1 LIAQTDPSVGSLVDP
16 PGQLVEVGLKV
27 GKRRKGG
34 VAGGEGKG
42 SHQGG
47 ASEKP
52 GLPPIPIPAPM
63 HRRLWSFGSMTE
75 GYESETAA
83 WAAGEAGSRG
93 GSRNP
98 SESGSVS
105 TGEAE
110 VRLGLLV
117 EGDRAGRQEA
127 ELDPD
132 SPGTEASARVVPTFS
147 ASDAEGESGTM
158 LRSSGRSASG
168 TQQAM
173 HPVDD

>member
-1 LIAQTDPSVGSLVDP
+1 
-16 PGQLVEVGLKV
+16 V
-27 GKRRKGG
+27 GKRQKGG
-34 VAGGEGKG
+34 VAAGGEGKG
-42 SHQGG
+42 SHQAG

-63 HRRLWSFGSMTE
+63 HRRLWSFGSTTE

-83 WAAGEAGSRG
+83 WAQGEAGSRA

-110 VRLGLLV
+110 VRLGLLI
-117 EGDRAGRQEA
+117 EGDRGGRQEA

-132 SPGTEASARVVPTFS
+132 SPGTEGSARVVPTFS
-147 ASDAEGESGTM
+147 ASDAEGESGRM
-158 LRSSGRSASG
+158 LRVSGRSASS

-173 HPVDD
+173 PRVED